1 MFTSNYVHATQ
12 EVEMADEKAITE
24 IERALAAVTAAIE
37 TTNRH
42 VLVAPLLEEAAEKL
56 RSARRLEEAL

>member
-24 IERALAAVTAAIE
+24 IERALAAVTAAI
-37 TTNRH
+37 
-42 VLVAPLLEEAAEKL
+42 APLLEEAAEKL